1 MARSALR
8 GDMRA
13 RSAGCDGSQSL
24 GPDGLGAAFRSDLT
38 RHGFVM
44 LEGPFE
50 GTADVLLVI
59 HATGR
64 EEILSRFDADPW
76 SAMDP
81 LRDSQI
87 SPWALRL
94 GSLPS

>member
-1 MARSALR
+1 
-8 GDMRA
+8 
-13 RSAGCDGSQSL
+13 
-24 GPDGLGAAFRSDLT
+24 
-38 RHGFVM
+38 M